1 MSRYRLGA
9 EAEMRIVQILRDE
22 GWQVIGSAGSKS
34 PFDVVAMGPAG
45 RIAVQVSR
53 SSGPTK
59 SSTKELEEVQE
70 DFAERSNP
78 VCGEIAPTLMCGGH
92 AVQGAGH
99 EAENDLP
106 VQFSVPRHDG
116 GSMRVGGPQQKG
128 KNLE

>member
-9 EAEMRIVQILRDE
+9 DAEMRVVQILRDE

-59 SSTKELEEVQE
+59 SSTKELEEVQAA
-70 DFAERSNP
+70 AECLPAGMTVELWVYNRGAKPQRIP
-78 VCGEIAPTLMCGGH
+78 VSKD
-92 AVQGAGH
+92 V
-99 EAENDLP
+99 
-106 VQFSVPRHDG
+106 S
-116 GSMRVGGPQQKG
+116 
-128 KNLE
+128 